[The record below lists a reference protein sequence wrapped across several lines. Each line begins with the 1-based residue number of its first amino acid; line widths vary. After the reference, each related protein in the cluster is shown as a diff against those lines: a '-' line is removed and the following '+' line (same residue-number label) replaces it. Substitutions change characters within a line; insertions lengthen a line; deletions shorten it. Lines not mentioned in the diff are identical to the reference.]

1 MTLIVVFS
9 LDIAALVACIGC
21 RCTLLTVVLVLR
33 GVNIPGLTTYLCMFY
48 L

>member
-1 MTLIVVFS
+1 MTMIVVFS

-21 RCTLLTVVLVLR
+21 RTLLTVVLVLR
-33 GVNIPGLTTYLCMFY
+33 GLNIPGLTTYLCMFY